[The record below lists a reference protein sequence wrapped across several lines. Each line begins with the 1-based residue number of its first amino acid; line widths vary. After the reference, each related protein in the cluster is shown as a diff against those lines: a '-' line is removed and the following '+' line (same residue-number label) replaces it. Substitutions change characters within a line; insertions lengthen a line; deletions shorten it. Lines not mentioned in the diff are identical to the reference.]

1 MNLPGLSEC
10 DGGAMP
16 VNRIWTLDLSNWK
29 RDRSGSVAL
38 MTALISPGLIMMAGI
53 AIEVSS
59 WASVKID
66 LQRQADIAALAG
78 LLDLDAGLGAQVGAN
93 TAASVAELNGATG
106 TATRTWNSNT
116 STLTDSEV
124 TVVIGPGIRNSS
136 NTGIMVTVTKLIP
149 TILTRVMTSQPTVML
164 TASAWAEYSK
174 AQPCLLAL
182 GTNGPGISG
191 QGNPTLTLSGCT
203 VRSNSSIGTGGSASI
218 SAPSIWA
225 RTTISGSGITGTL
238 HPNSGTVPDPYK
250 TNSAIVAA
258 FNALKPGQGTAISN
272 NPNQTTALSPGT
284 YSSWDIKGRLTLAA
298 GTYYV
303 NGNIS
308 IGSQG
313 IITGT
318 GITIVT
324 SGVLSQS
331 GGSQLNISAAL
342 NTTSGAIP
350 AVVFAGNS
358 SSGSGFGGTTQ
369 ANVTGVVY
377 YPNGAV
383 AFNGTSS
390 GGSAGCLEIIANSI
404 QMQGNSSM
412 ASNCGYSALSFGD
425 ATSLGLVQ

>member
-1 MNLPGLSEC
+1 MH
-10 DGGAMP
+10 
-16 VNRIWTLDLSNWK
+16 
-29 RDRSGSVAL
+29 DRSGSVAL
-38 MTALISPGLIMMAGI
+38 MTALVAPGLIMMGGL

-59 WASVKID
+59 WAAVKID
-66 LQRQADIAALAG
+66 LQRQADIAAFAG
-78 LLDLDAGLGAQVGAN
+78 LLDVAASLGAQVGAN

-106 TATRTWNSNT
+106 TATRSWNSNT
-116 STLTDSEV
+116 GTLTDAEV
-124 TVVIGPGIRNSS
+124 TVVVGAGVRNAS
-136 NTGIMVTVTKLIP
+136 NTGVKVTIAKSIP
-149 TILTRVMTSQPTVML
+149 TILTRVITSQPAVMVS
-164 TASAWAEYSK
+164 ASAWGEYSK

-182 GTNGPGISG
+182 GTNGPGIFG
-191 QGNPTLTLSGCT
+191 QGNPSLTLSGCT
-203 VRSNSSIGTGGSASI
+203 VRSNSSIGTGGSAAI

-238 HPNSGTVPDPYK
+238 HPNSGSVPDPYK

-258 FNALKPGQGTAISN
+258 FNALRPGQGTAISN
-272 NPNQTTALSPGT
+272 SPNQTTALSPGT

-313 IITGT
+313 TITGT

-324 SGVLSQS
+324 SGAVSQA

-358 SSGSGFGGTTQ
+358 SSATGLGGSTQ

-377 YPNGAV
+377 YPNGAL

-390 GGSAGCLEIIANSI
+390 GGAGGCLEIIANSI
-404 QMQGNSSM
+404 EMRGNSSL
-412 ASNCGYSALSFGD
+412 AANCGYSALSFGD
-425 ATSLGLVQ
+425 ATSLGLVK